1 MRSFQ
6 TWLAAGL
13 TLGSLMSCASA
24 PPVESGSG
32 SASGAVWGYVRLVP
46 REGVAEATGG
56 AHAYGD
62 RDLTGA
68 QLVDYSTPGFAVVYA
83 EGDSSAGERAPVAV
97 VMGPTGVRLE
107 PPHAALGV
115 GGTLSIANQTS
126 EAHVI
131 SCPRAS
137 LVRPL
142 SPGESTEIAVDAAG
156 EWPVFLLDVP
166 GEQARVF
173 AAPGP
178 YQVVSPTGRFELE
191 EIPPGNV
198 RLHAWH
204 PRFPGASAQADVLA
218 DDSVQVDFELRV
230 DRMEGSGGE

>member
-1 MRSFQ
+1 MRVLE
-6 TWLAAGL
+6 TCVTAGL
-13 TLGSLMSCASA
+13 ALGLLASCASA
-24 PPVESGSG
+24 PAPTAAGSG
-32 SASGAVWGYVRLVP
+32 AAWGYVRLVP
-46 REGVAEATGG
+46 RAGVAEATGG

-83 EGDSSAGERAPVAV
+83 EGEPVAGERSAVAV
-97 VMGPTGVRLE
+97 VSAAAGVRLE
-107 PPHAALGV
+107 PPNAALGV
-115 GGTLSIANQTS
+115 GGTLSVANQTDAS
-126 EAHVI
+126 HLI
-131 SCPRAS
+131 SCPRAG

-142 SPGESTEIAVDAAG
+142 APGESAEIALDAPG
-156 EWPVFLLDVP
+156 EWPIFLLDVP

-178 YQVVSPTGRFELE
+178 YQVVSPAGRFELE
-191 EIPPGNV
+191 ELPPGPV

-204 PRFPGASAQADVLA
+204 PRFPSASAEAEVPA

-230 DRMEGSGGE
+230 DRMETGHGE

>member
-1 MRSFQ
+1 MRALG

-13 TLGSLMSCASA
+13 TLGSIASCASA
-24 PPVESGSG
+24 PPPVEGG
-32 SASGAVWGYVRLVP
+32 DGAGAVWGYVRLVP

-83 EGDSSAGERAPVAV
+83 EGEPEPGERAPVAV
-97 VMGPTGVRLE
+97 MLGPAGVRIE

-126 EAHVI
+126 DPHVI

-142 SPGESTEIAVDAAG
+142 APGESAEIAVDAAG

-178 YQVVSPTGRFELE
+178 YQVVSPTGRFEME
-191 EIPPGNV
+191 ELAPGPV
-198 RLHAWH
+198 QLHAWH
-204 PRFPGASAQADVLA
+204 PRFPGASAQAEVIA
-218 DDSVQVDFELRV
+218 DDSVQVDFDLRV
-230 DRMEGSGGE
+230 DRREDAGVE